1 MRAYRARQRE
11 RTARLVDPADAPEA
25 VAEVRP
31 LRERIDEL
39 AGERDRLWAQV
50 VRLQDHIRDLER
62 CGADQPPVPSTSD
75 QPRSLSR
82 AERRRLE
89 LAAQNSLFS
98 CPLARRRRVDVEP

>member
-11 RTARLVDPADAPEA
+11 RNARLVDPADAPEA
-25 VAEVRP
+25 VAEGRL

-39 AGERDRLWAQV
+39 TDERDRLWAQV
-50 VRLQDHIRDLER
+50 VRLQERIRDLER
-62 CGADQPPVPSTSD
+62 AGSGRPPDPSTSD

-89 LAAQNSLFS
+89 RAQ
-98 CPLARRRRVDVEP
+98 ARRRT